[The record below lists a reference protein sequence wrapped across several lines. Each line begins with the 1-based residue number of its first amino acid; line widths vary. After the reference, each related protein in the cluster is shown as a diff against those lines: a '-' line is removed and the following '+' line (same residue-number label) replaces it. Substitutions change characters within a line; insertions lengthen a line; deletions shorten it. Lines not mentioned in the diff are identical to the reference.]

1 MKLNTLKSNEGR
13 EALLKQ
19 LDFAID
25 FDNFLSEEGNLL
37 NDVQKVIQISEL

>member
-1 MKLNTLKSNEGR
+1 MKLETLKTNDGR

-25 FDNFLSEEGNLL
+25 FDNFLSEEGNIL
-37 NDVQKVIQISEL
+37 NDIQKVIQISEL